1 MEKHSEKY
9 GFSRFFH
16 KLKSCFCKSV
26 SNTVVTLQNCI
37 EKALKKCLPGN
48 AVVNILHWRDIIEW
62 FQEWMNETENVNKD
76 AIGFTISESAEAGNY
91 ILVQGVFNKES
102 NCVED
107 ARRITAEEVDDEIKH
122 NCFRKKVTLFT

>member
-1 MEKHSEKY
+1 MEDNSKKHGLFRFIYKLK
-9 GFSRFFH
+9 RFFG
-16 KLKSCFCKSV
+16 KSA
-26 SNTVVTLQNCI
+26 SNTVVTLQDCI
-37 EKALKKCLPGN
+37 EKALKKCLPDN